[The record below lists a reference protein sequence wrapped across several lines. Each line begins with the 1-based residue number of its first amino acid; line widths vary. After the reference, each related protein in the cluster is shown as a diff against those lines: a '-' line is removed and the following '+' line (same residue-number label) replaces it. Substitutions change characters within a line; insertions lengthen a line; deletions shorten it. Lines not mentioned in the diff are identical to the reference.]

1 MSVVGL
7 FGQPLQVINIGLVS
21 FARNLQQEGVPVVQM
36 DWRPPAAGAE
46 GVGEVPLRI
55 DREQANRE
63 AVDRLLRGQPILTG
77 VSTAGEAIPGMRRDL
92 FLHAG
97 PPISWERM
105 CGPMRGAVIGG
116 ILFERLAASEAD
128 AQQLAAS
135 GAITFEPCHEHDAV
149 GPMAGVTTWS
159 MPVWVVENR
168 TFGNRAYCPLNEGL
182 GKVLRYGAYAPPV
195 IEHLRWMA
203 TELGPILA
211 STLERHGPLDLR
223 VLIAQALQMGDEG
236 HNRNRAGTSLLIR
249 ELAPELVRLKVKRK
263 RLSEALRFLDSND
276 HTFLNLS
283 MPSAKCLLEAA
294 TGVEGSSMLVTMAR
308 NGTDFGIRLA
318 GLPGR
323 WFTAPANLVRG
334 LYFPGYSESD
344 AALDIGDSA
353 ITETAGLG
361 GFAMAAAPAI
371 VQFVGGTPQDALRL
385 TQEMYEITLAESQ
398 TWQIPALGFR
408 GTPSG
413 IDLFRVLTNSILP
426 SINTGIA
433 HKDPGVGMIGAGL
446 VQPPLACFQSAYQAY
461 MQQYA
466 ATLSGDETTNES
478 RRIINETD

>member
-1 MSVVGL
+1 MSVTEL
-7 FGQPLQVINIGLVS
+7 FGKPLEVINIGLET
-21 FARNLQQEGVPVVQM
+21 FARNLQQEGVPVIQV
-36 DWRPPAAGAE
+36 DWRPPVAGAE
-46 GVGEVPLRI
+46 GVGEAPLRI
-55 DREQANRE
+55 DREGANRE
-63 AVDRLLRGQPILTG
+63 AVDRLLRGQPLLTG
-77 VSTAGEAIPGMRRDL
+77 VSTAGEVIPGMRKDL

-116 ILFERLAASEAD
+116 ILFEGLAANEEEAEH
-128 AQQLAAS
+128 LAAS
-135 GAITFEPCHEHDAV
+135 GAIAFEPCHEHEAV

-168 TFGNRAYCPLNEGL
+168 TFGNRAYCTLNEGL

-203 TELGPILA
+203 EELGPILA
-211 STLERHGPLDLR
+211 LTMERHGPLDLR

-263 RLSEALRFLDSND
+263 KLSEALRFLHSND

-283 MPSAKCLLEAA
+283 MPSAKCMLEAA
-294 TGVEGSSMLVTMAR
+294 NGVEGSSMLVTMAR
-308 NGTDFGIRLA
+308 NGTDFGIRIA

-334 LYFPGYSESD
+334 LYFPGYSELD

-398 TWQIPALGFR
+398 SWQIPNLGFR

-413 IDLFRVLTNSILP
+413 IDLFRVLTSGILP

-433 HKDPGVGMIGAGL
+433 HKNPGVGMIGAGL
-446 VQPPLACFQSAYQAY
+446 VQPPLACFQSACQAY
-461 MQQYA
+461 LQQYA
-466 ATLSGDETTNES
+466 ATLSGNEIPNEQ
-478 RRIINETD
+478 RRMNNETD

>member
-1 MSVVGL
+1 MSVVDL
-7 FGQPLQVINIGLVS
+7 FGQSLQVINIGLES
-21 FARNLQQEGVPVVQM
+21 FAQNLRQERVPVVQM

-46 GVGEVPLRI
+46 GVGETPLRI
-55 DREQANRE
+55 DRKQANRE
-63 AVDRLLRGQPILTG
+63 AVDRLLRGLPVLTG
-77 VSTAGEAIPGMRRDL
+77 VSTAGAVIPGMRKDL

-116 ILFERLAASEAD
+116 ILFEGLAASEED
-128 AQQLAAS
+128 AEQLAAS
-135 GAITFEPCHEHDAV
+135 GAIAFEPCHEHDAV

-168 TFGNRAYCPLNEGL
+168 TFGNRAYCTLNEGL

-203 TELGPILA
+203 EELGPVLA
-211 STLERHGPLDLR
+211 LTMERHGPLDLR
-223 VLIAQALQMGDEG
+223 ALIAQALQMGDEG
-236 HNRNRAGTSLLIR
+236 HNRSRAGTSLLIR

-263 RLSEALRFLDSND
+263 KLSEVLRFLHSND

-283 MPSAKCLLEAA
+283 MPSAKCMLDAA
-294 TGVEGSSMLVTMAR
+294 NGVEGSSMLVTMTR

-318 GLPGR
+318 GLPER

-398 TWQIPALGFR
+398 SWQIPNLGFR

-413 IDLFRVLTNSILP
+413 IDLFRVLTSGILP

-446 VQPPLACFQSAYQAY
+446 VQPPWNCFQSAYQAY
-461 MQQYA
+461 VQQYA
-466 ATLSGDETTNES
+466 ATLSGNGDNQ
-478 RRIINETD
+478 RIKEEKQ